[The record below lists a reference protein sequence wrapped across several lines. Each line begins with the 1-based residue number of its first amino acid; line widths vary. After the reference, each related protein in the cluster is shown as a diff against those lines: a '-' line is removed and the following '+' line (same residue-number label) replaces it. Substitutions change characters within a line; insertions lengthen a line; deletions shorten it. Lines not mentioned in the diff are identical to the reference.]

1 MHVFAGPVLRE
12 SGGMGMHVVPLPAE
26 VDAALADVRAVVG
39 TLNDVPF
46 RRAVHGRKNGTPHLR
61 FGKAVLRQA
70 GLALG
75 ETAFVE
81 LEAADPDAVRVPAE
95 LAAALAQD
103 DAARERWDTF
113 TPGRQRSIAVQ
124 VDRARRAETRER
136 RALDLARQIRTR
148 ALPTDKRG

>member
-1 MHVFAGPVLRE
+1 MHVFAGPVLLE

-26 VDAALADVRAVVG
+26 IDAALADAGAVVG

-46 RRAVHGRKNGTPHLR
+46 RRAIHGRKDGAPRLR

-103 DAARERWDTF
+103 PEARERWDTF
-113 TPGRQRSIAVQ
+113 TPGRQRSIATIA
-124 VDRARRAETRER
+124 DRAKRPETRER

-148 ALPTDKRG
+148 TLPTDKA

>member
-12 SGGMGMHVVPLPAE
+12 TGGMGMHYVPLPAQ
-26 VDAALADVRAVVG
+26 VDAALAGAKAVAG

-46 RRAVHGRKNGTPHLR
+46 RRAVHGRKDGAPRLR

-81 LEAADPDAVRVPAE
+81 LEAADPNIVRVPAE
-95 LAAALAQD
+95 LAAALGQD
-103 DAARERWDTF
+103 REAWERWDTF
-113 TPGRQRSIAVQ
+113 TPGRQRSLAMQ
-124 VDRARRAETRER
+124 VERAKRAETRER

-148 ALPTDKRG
+148 TLPTDKV